1 MGFDALRLVPCILL
15 CKQFLTLKFC
25 FRFGMAPTMPARQTN
40 QLCDPER
47 LALYFDAAAV
57 AIVVVRGRVEAR
69 ADPDGAEPAVR
80 ESHRGRPAPRAP
92 HHRQGGLP
100 ARRGSLRLCRSNRR
114 GN

>member
-1 MGFDALRLVPCILL
+1 
-15 CKQFLTLKFC
+15 
-25 FRFGMAPTMPARQTN
+25 MAPTMPARQTN

-57 AIVVVRGRVEAR
+57 AIVVVVVVVRGRVEAR
-69 ADPDGAEPAVR
+69 ADRDCAEPAVR

-100 ARRGSLRLCRSNRR
+100 ARRGSLRLCRFNRR
-114 GN
+114 GK

>member
-1 MGFDALRLVPCILL
+1 
-15 CKQFLTLKFC
+15 
-25 FRFGMAPTMPARQTN
+25 MPARARQTN

-47 LALYFDAAAV
+47 LALYFNAAI
-57 AIVVVRGRVEAR
+57 AIVVFVVVRGRVEAR

-100 ARRGSLRLCRSNRR
+100 ARCGRLRLCRSNRR